1 MWVEVICPNYLGS
14 PLPRFFCTESLVCGQ
29 GDRSFLGSPN
39 QPLTGNA
46 RLRFL
51 GKPKEMGTATKRQ
64 NLDSTHDEH
73 MVAQTLCCNHLAFAT
88 GCSVGLRG
96 LSAQI
101 VDRTSRTH
109 ASRAIS
115 DLELVNSYL
124 DNGYILRMRDLEW
137 ITHNAAPRSDRL
149 GLPGGRGCSR
159 PQPPPHSAAR

>member
-1 MWVEVICPNYLGS
+1 M
-14 PLPRFFCTESLVCGQ
+14 PLRLKTLVCGQ
-29 GDRSFLGSPN
+29 GNRSFFGSPN
-39 QPLTGNA
+39 QPFTDNA

-115 DLELVNSYL
+115 DMELVNSYL
-124 DNGYILRMRDLEW
+124 DKGYILRMRDRV
-137 ITHNAAPRSDRL
+137 TPMQTKAKQMM
-149 GLPGGRGCSR
+149 PGEDAGINSKREVSTR
-159 PQPPPHSAAR
+159 NKRMDKEVKPI